1 MIHGYK
7 NSFASSSVASL
18 KSWFILTLPSLAP
31 ILPLSLPLFSPVAA
45 PDLLDPKSATHNTK
59 PRLSFSSKPIVFNS
73 GDDCDT
79 LTTVMKWKTVVA
91 IFLLVV
97 LYLIIGAT
105 VFKALEQ
112 PQESSQ
118 KYLIVKEKINFL
130 SRHAC
135 VNTSELEDLVKVRT
149 LAVRH

>member
-1 MIHGYK
+1 
-7 NSFASSSVASL
+7 
-18 KSWFILTLPSLAP
+18 
-31 ILPLSLPLFSPVAA
+31 
-45 PDLLDPKSATHNTK
+45 
-59 PRLSFSSKPIVFNS
+59 
-73 GDDCDT
+73 
-79 LTTVMKWKTVVA
+79 MKWKTVVA

-118 KYLIVKEKINFL
+118 KYLIIQEKINFL

-135 VNTSELEDLVKVRT
+135 VNASELEDLVKVQT
-149 LAVRH
+149 PIIYLCA